1 MKRNFVEEVD
11 YWTQKQY
18 GSQFSRI
25 NKLFKFF
32 VHNDFKRLK
41 YYFWNLPQKKMSI
54 FSKLLDYY
62 RKLKK
67 KIEGRKYFYFQIF
80 HSPYENFCKVRC
92 LCYLSV
98 IDLHKFCIVIV
109 LENFATSEIPFE
121 CSIHYLKQFG
131 DFCYL
136 RRKWLKG
143 WGR

>member
-1 MKRNFVEEVD
+1 
-11 YWTQKQY
+11 
-18 GSQFSRI
+18 
-25 NKLFKFF
+25 
-32 VHNDFKRLK
+32 
-41 YYFWNLPQKKMSI
+41 MSI
-54 FSKLLDYY
+54 FSKLLNYY

-67 KIEGRKYFYFQIF
+67 KIECKKYFYFQIF
-80 HSPYENFCKVRC
+80 NSPYENFCKIFRC

-109 LENFATSEIPFE
+109 LENFAISEIHFE
-121 CSIHYLKQFG
+121 YPIHYLKQFG

>member
-1 MKRNFVEEVD
+1 MWKKLIVEHSNNTAHNFQEA
-11 YWTQKQY
+11 
-18 GSQFSRI
+18 I
-25 NKLFKFF
+25 NYLNFLFITT
-32 VHNDFKRLK
+32 LK
-41 YYFWNLPQKKMSI
+41 GWSIISEICHRKKMSI